1 MVLIDSASVSVCARV
16 RMCMHIHI
24 HINNNY
30 SNLMGEGGVNY
41 INIVLV

>member
-16 RMCMHIHI
+16 RMCMHI